1 MKPRDERVRWLA
13 SRWLSGCSLSSCS
26 SRAITWPAST
36 RAAARIASS
45 RAFNATPS
53 QLEISPTASSGAM
66 VCLNVSMAW
75 LRSRVA
81 GIFIFTR
88 DRMFFHSAPI
98 IVHILSFL
106 SFCCLSSKPSF
117 SHRTLPACF
126 VLAKLIVPETEVPE
140 TMGKVLQEHP
150 SYSQDAAI
158 AKGMESFDS
167 GVERED
173 IVEEVPAALT
183 KTAAVP
189 QPVSRI
195 GPSPDREE
203 PLEPLETPAFL
214 APMES
219 IVVGALDGLK
229 MAGAIAALLIAVLGL
244 VAIINLFFTNLAS
257 LASSSLP
264 FFQAIGRVFQVITL
278 QNIAGALFL
287 PLTFL
292 TGVSL
297 KWPELWQSSVLIG
310 QRLLLTEVPSFQQL
324 AVLASQG
331 ILSQRALLVVSYAL
345 CGFAHFASVGIFVG
359 GMISLVPARRRDISE
374 LGWKALWAGTLATLM
389 IGCIAGLY
397 DTGNPAIIGR

>member
-1 MKPRDERVRWLA
+1 
-13 SRWLSGCSLSSCS
+13 
-26 SRAITWPAST
+26 
-36 RAAARIASS
+36 
-45 RAFNATPS
+45 
-53 QLEISPTASSGAM
+53 
-66 VCLNVSMAW
+66 
-75 LRSRVA
+75 
-81 GIFIFTR
+81 
-88 DRMFFHSAPI
+88 
-98 IVHILSFL
+98 
-106 SFCCLSSKPSF
+106 
-117 SHRTLPACF
+117 
-126 VLAKLIVPETEVPE
+126 
-140 TMGKVLQEHP
+140 
-150 SYSQDAAI
+150 
-158 AKGMESFDS
+158 
-167 GVERED
+167 
-173 IVEEVPAALT
+173 
-183 KTAAVP
+183 
-189 QPVSRI
+189 
-195 GPSPDREE
+195 
-203 PLEPLETPAFL
+203 
-214 APMES
+214 MES

-229 MAGAIAALLIAVLGL
+229 MAGAIAALLIAMLGL

-345 CGFAHFASVGIFVG
+345 CGFAHFASIGIFVG

-389 IGCIAGLY
+389 IGCVAGLY